1 MSVREATR
9 IIFQRYVDILSK
21 KSEFGAYVPVP
32 EVSYSFMAL
41 SNIDVWPIDKLSRWL
56 GYVQGIL
63 VYHKIIRVNDE
74 RDFSRPLFHEAY
86 ERDGIEIPPTQDA
99 TPIDLSVRK

>member
-21 KSEFGAYVPVP
+21 KSEFWAYVPVP